1 MSEEEVTPDAIAQE
15 EVDALHERLSREAE
29 AAGYHLNPD
38 VEFTKDLVRGLL
50 VNEKRYGYWAC
61 PCRLASGDRKKDLDI
76 ICPCDYRDP
85 DLLDWGACYCA
96 LYVSEEVLEG
106 EKELEPIPERR
117 PPEGERSQESPAPT
131 PPRPGK
137 EADGGE
143 GTIPV
148 WRCRVCGYL
157 CARERPPG
165 RCPICRATHDR
176 FDRFDRF

>member
-1 MSEEEVTPDAIAQE
+1 MSASAEEITPDAISQE
-15 EVDALHERLSREAE
+15 EVDALYERLHREAE

-38 VEFTKDLVRGLL
+38 VAFTRDLVRGLL
-50 VNEKRYGYWAC
+50 VNQKRYGYQAC
-61 PCRLASGDRKKDLDI
+61 PCRLASGEKQEDLDI

-106 EKELEPIPERR
+106 ERELLPVPERR
-117 PPEGERSQESPAPT
+117 PPEGERPQETPAPA
-131 PPRPGK
+131 PPSRGRGV
-137 EADGGE
+137 ADDE

-157 CARERPPG
+157 CAREHPPG
-165 RCPICRATHDR
+165 RCPICKATQDR
-176 FDRFDRF
+176 FDRFW